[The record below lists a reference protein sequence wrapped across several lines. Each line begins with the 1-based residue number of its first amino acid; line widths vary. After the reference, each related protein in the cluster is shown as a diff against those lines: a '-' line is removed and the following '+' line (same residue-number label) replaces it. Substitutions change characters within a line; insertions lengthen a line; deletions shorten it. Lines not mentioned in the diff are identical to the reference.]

1 MTVSEALEQVQFVV
15 GPDGQPT
22 AALID
27 IATWQVVV
35 SMLEEAED
43 QGVLRNYLAR
53 RRAASSPEELGLIP
67 WEQVEAALDAVHSHH
82 PAPVNLHRA
91 SPPAVSESRCCIVAQ
106 DHGR

>member
-43 QGVLRNYLAR
+43 QGVL
-53 RRAASSPEELGLIP
+53 
-67 WEQVEAALDAVHSHH
+67 V
-82 PAPVNLHRA
+82 
-91 SPPAVSESRCCIVAQ
+91 
-106 DHGR
+106 